1 MRWHT
6 TPRTHVNAESLK
18 NYVHCFCHRIQRN
31 DMLES
36 ARNDATKAVADGKED
51 GLYRRRLASKWTV
64 LARLE
69 VMYFPKKGRAAIWHE
84 TTVAIY

>member
-1 MRWHT
+1 
-6 TPRTHVNAESLK
+6 
-18 NYVHCFCHRIQRN
+18 
-31 DMLES
+31 MLES